1 MSDDRL
7 AQARAE
13 AERRQTAKHRR
24 MWEDEGEHLG
34 HSWSM
39 GFLAGFREGV
49 EWADAHPYSTP
60 EDLVAAYEDGQRD
73 AVEKGLA

>member
-13 AERRQTAKHRR
+13 AERRQAAKYQR
-24 MWEDEGEHLG
+24 MWEDEGEHLS

-49 EWADAHPYSTP
+49 EWADAHPVTTN
-60 EDLVAAYEDGQRD
+60 DGKAVAWVGGVHSR
-73 AVEKGLA
+73 VP